1 MVPLGSG
8 NIPMEKSYV
17 EKVLQVAKSVAIER
31 RNHPSLIMM
40 EGGEEY
46 FLRTRDV
53 KFANDFLL
61 QLGDTLQHYLPLPYV
76 PDSPLTCAASQEAG
90 YKPKEA
96 PMHWRISIQW
106 ADG

>member
-1 MVPLGSG
+1 MYAGS
-8 NIPMEKSYV
+8 
-17 EKVLQVAKSVAIER
+17 KSVAIER

-76 PDSPLTCAASQEAG
+76 PILL
-90 YKPKEA
+90 
-96 PMHWRISIQW
+96 
-106 ADG
+106 